1 MSKRIITI
9 GRQFGSNG
17 RLIGIAL
24 AERLGINCYD
34 KDLIKL
40 ASEHTDC
47 LLYTSNVY
55 KRQDIFTLINRQ
67 MRILLLS
74 FS

>member
-40 ASEHTDC
+40 ASEHTQRR
-47 LLYTSNVY
+47 YE
-55 KRQDIFTLINRQ
+55 
-67 MRILLLS
+67 
-74 FS
+74 FSAGSDRCGAHWHPDK

>member
-40 ASEHTDC
+40 ASEHTDISYDQ
-47 LLYTSNVY
+47 LKLVDKKEKNLGGI
-55 KRQDIFTLINRQ
+55 K
-67 MRILLLS
+67 
-74 FS
+74 